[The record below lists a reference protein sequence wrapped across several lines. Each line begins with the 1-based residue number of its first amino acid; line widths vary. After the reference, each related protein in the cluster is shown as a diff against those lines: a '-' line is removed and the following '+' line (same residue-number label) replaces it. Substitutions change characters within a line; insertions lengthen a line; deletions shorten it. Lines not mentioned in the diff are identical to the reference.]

1 MKKKTVRFRSS
12 ATSKAKEEH
21 QAVNRKGQETQNL
34 TKPTSEEY
42 KNKALLKQEQIV
54 KQYGSMLDYYNS
66 CKIDC
71 KVAGEEKSIFI
82 TAEGLLMPCCWT
94 AGRMYKWWHKDY
106 KVEQV
111 WDFIDQAG
119 GKKGIDVINSRLSDV
134 INNSGLLQNITN
146 SWELDSLS
154 NGKLGVCAQKCGT
167 EFDPFGEQF
176 I

>member
-1 MKKKTVRFRSS
+1 
-12 ATSKAKEEH
+12 
-21 QAVNRKGQETQNL
+21 
-34 TKPTSEEY
+34 
-42 KNKALLKQEQIV
+42 
-54 KQYGSMLDYYNS
+54 
-66 CKIDC
+66 
-71 KVAGEEKSIFI
+71 
-82 TAEGLLMPCCWT
+82 
-94 AGRMYKWWHKDY
+94 MYKWWHKDY
-106 KVEQV
+106 KVEQI

-146 SWELDSLS
+146 SWELDSLP